1 MKIRFFIFLY
11 LYFQILQAQDI
22 FPNQFSSAL
31 LGLNP
36 AFTGTSVSG
45 RASFLYRVQHPTL
58 SGTLNSSFFS
68 YDHNF
73 DDDRNSL
80 GFFIQNDRSSISSGG
95 DFRMLQAKVSYAYL
109 LPANEYWR
117 IKMALATGYG
127 NQSLN
132 TISLLYGDQ
141 ITATGFSGLPTQDN
155 RLIGQSIDY
164 LDLAT
169 GILAYN
175 EYAWIGASVFHLSEP
190 RRDFLGSEFRVFR
203 RYSGHLGIKI
213 PLNEAETHFISTA
226 AVYRLQNNIHLL
238 DAGIFYEIP
247 VWQAGV
253 WYRNVP
259 IQTKGSQINFQT
271 AFKHQ
276 GLKFSYSYGMAIGAL
291 RGFGGT
297 HEVGISFAIQKE
309 AREYRWSYVQ
319 LSLF

>member
-1 MKIRFFIFLY
+1 MRTFL
-11 LYFQILQAQDI
+11 LFYFLFCFSNLQAQDV
-22 FPNQFSSAL
+22 FPNQFASAT

-45 RASFLYRVQHPTL
+45 RASFLYRVQNPTL

-80 GFFIQNDRSSISSGG
+80 GFFIQNDRSSIGAGG
-95 DFRMLQAKVSYAYL
+95 DFRVLQAKASYAYL
-109 LPANEYWR
+109 LPAGEYWR
-117 IKMALATGYG
+117 VKMGLAAGYG

-132 TISLLYGDQ
+132 ALNLIYGDQ
-141 ITATGFSGLPTQDN
+141 IDVTGFSGTPTQDS
-155 RLIGQSIDY
+155 RLLGQSIDY
-164 LDLAT
+164 FDVSAGL
-169 GILAYN
+169 LAYN
-175 EYAWIGASVFHLSEP
+175 EYAWIGASVFHLGEP

-213 PLNEAETHFISTA
+213 PLDEAESHFISTA

-253 WYRNVP
+253 WYKNIP
-259 IQTKGSQINFQT
+259 IQTRASQLNLQT
-271 AFKHQ
+271 SFKHQ
-276 GLKFSYSYGMAIGAL
+276 GFRFSYSYGMPIGGL
-291 RGFGGT
+291 QGFGGT

-309 AREYRWSYVQ
+309 AQEYRWSYVK